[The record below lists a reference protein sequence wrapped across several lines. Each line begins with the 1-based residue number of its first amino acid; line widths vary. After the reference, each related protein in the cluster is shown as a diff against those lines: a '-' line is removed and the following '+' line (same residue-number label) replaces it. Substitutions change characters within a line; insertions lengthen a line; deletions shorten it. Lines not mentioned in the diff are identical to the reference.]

1 MSKKPAQSKFS
12 AGKEF
17 PWATV
22 GGYDFYE
29 VLSALQKA
37 VRRGDEKMA
46 LYWSHELYLSD
57 YASHLWTRL
66 RVMASEDV
74 GLADSSVAA
83 LVRALYENWE
93 QEKDNTLYQTHAV
106 LALVRAPKSRLV
118 DHATICAKLTIE
130 NKLSHPS
137 IPDYA
142 LDKHTDKGRNMGRWW
157 KFFRNIG
164 ALLVQPNGAKPLPD
178 LYEEKCFELLE
189 KHEPMPKYLNGGV
202 ETE

>member
-1 MSKKPAQSKFS
+1 MSRKPTQGKGSAVKK
-12 AGKEF
+12 F
-17 PWATV
+17 PWATI
-22 GGYDFYE
+22 GGYEFYE
-29 VLSALQKA
+29 VMSAWQKA

-46 LYWSHELYLSD
+46 LYWSHELFLSN
-57 YASHLWTRL
+57 YASHLWSRL

-74 GLADSSVAA
+74 GPTDSGVAT

-93 QEKDNTLYQTHAV
+93 QEKDNPLYQTHAV

-157 KFFRNIG
+157 KFFREVG
-164 ALLVQPNGAKPLPD
+164 ALLDQPNGVKPLPD
-178 LYEEKCFELLE
+178 PYEEKCFELLE
-189 KHEPMPKYLNGGV
+189 KHEPLPKDLNGGV
-202 ETE
+202 ETK